1 MTKRYEDEYQSK
13 LVTAEEAVQIIKSG
27 DWVDYG
33 DFVTNTIELDAALSK
48 RKEDLK
54 FVKIRTCTLTFFPQV
69 VECDPDQ
76 EHFIC
81 HDWSFSAK
89 SRQLH
94 DQNRC
99 FLLPEAYHEIP
110 AMYRK
115 RLTSDVAF
123 FGVAPMDQFGNFN
136 FGTTCSKNAAIKD
149 VAQKIVVEVNR
160 SIPVCLG
167 GRDESIHISEVDYIV
182 ESNNPPLVEI
192 PRAIPT
198 EVDHRIAALLMEE
211 MEDGACLQLG
221 IGGLPN
227 MVGSMI
233 AASDLKDLGVHTEL
247 LVDSFVD
254 MVETGRVTNRRKQ
267 IDRGKLVYTFAMGT
281 RKLYDFLHHNSN
293 CAIYPVE
300 YTNDPFIIAQNDK
313 VFSLC
318 SGLAVDLLG
327 QVSSESVGFR
337 QISATGGQLDFHY
350 ASFRSKGGKGFICMP
365 STSQKKDGSLVSR
378 IVPSLKPGTTVTV
391 PRSLTNYLATE
402 YGIVNLKGLSTWE
415 RTEALISIAHPDFRD
430 ELIKQADQNRIWL
443 PSNKRDAR

>member
-1 MTKRYEDEYQSK
+1 MAKNYAEEYRSK
-13 LVTAEEAVQIIKSG
+13 LVSADQAVKLVQSG

-33 DFVTNTIELDAALSK
+33 DFVTNTLELDAALAR
-48 RKEDLK
+48 RKKELQA
-54 FVKIRTCTLTFFPQV
+54 VKIRTCTLTFFPQV
-69 VECDPDQ
+69 VDMDPEQ

-94 DQNRC
+94 DQNLC
-99 FLLPEAYHEIP
+99 YLLPEAYHEIP
-110 AMYRK
+110 AMYRR

-123 FGVAPMDQFGNFN
+123 FGVAPMDQYGNFN
-136 FGTTCSKNAAIKD
+136 FGTTCSKNSAIKD
-149 VAQKIVVEVNR
+149 VAKKIVVEVNR

-167 GRDESIHISEVDYIV
+167 GREESIHISEVDYIV
-182 ESNNPPLVEI
+182 EGNHPPLVEI
-192 PRAIPT
+192 PRVAPT
-198 EVDHRIAALLMEE
+198 ETDRRIASLLMEE
-211 MEDGACLQLG
+211 LEDGACLQLG

-227 MVGSMI
+227 MVGTMI

-254 MVETGRVTNRRKQ
+254 MVEAGRVTNRRKN
-267 IDRGKLVYTFAMGT
+267 IDRGKIVYTFAMGT
-281 RKLYDFLHHNSN
+281 KKLYDFLHQNSS

-365 STSQKKDGSLVSR
+365 STSRLKDGSLVSR
-378 IVPSLKPGTTVTV
+378 IVPTLEPGTTVTV
-391 PRSLTNYLATE
+391 PRALTNYLATE

-415 RTEALISIAHPDFRD
+415 RTAALISIAHPQFRD
-430 ELIKQADQNRIWL
+430 ELIKQAELNRIWL
-443 PSNKRDAR
+443 PSNKRDA

>member
-1 MTKRYEDEYQSK
+1 MAKNYGDEYRRK
-13 LVTAEEAVQIIKSG
+13 LVTADEAVKLVKSG

-33 DFVTNTIELDAALSK
+33 DFVTNTIEIDAALA
-48 RKEDLK
+48 RRMDELK
-54 FVKIRTCTLTFFPQV
+54 AVKIRTCTLTFFPQV
-69 VECDPDQ
+69 VTLDPEQ

-81 HDWSFSAK
+81 HDWSFSAR

-94 DQNRC
+94 DQNQC

-115 RLTSDVAF
+115 RLASDVAF

-149 VAQKIVVEVNR
+149 VAKKIVVEVNS
-160 SIPVCLG
+160 SIPICLG

-182 ESNNPPLVEI
+182 EGNNPPLVEI
-192 PRAIPT
+192 PRTVPT
-198 EVDHRIAALLMEE
+198 ETDRKIAALLMEE

-227 MVGSMI
+227 MVGAMI

-254 MVETGRVTNRRKQ
+254 MVEAGNVTNRRKN
-267 IDRGKLVYTFAMGT
+267 IDRGKIVYTFAMGT
-281 RKLYDFLHHNSN
+281 KRLYDFLNHNSN

-350 ASFRSKGGKGFICMP
+350 ASFRSKGGKGFVCMP
-365 STSQKKDGSLVSR
+365 STSQKKDGTLLSR
-378 IVPSLKPGTTVTV
+378 IVASLASGTTVTV

-402 YGIVNLKGLSTWE
+402 YGVINLKGLSTWE
-415 RTEALISIAHPDFRD
+415 RAEALISIAHPSFRD
-430 ELIKQADQNRIWL
+430 ELVKQAEENHIWL
-443 PSNKRDAR
+443 PSNKRDA

>member
-1 MTKRYEDEYQSK
+1 MAKTYWDEYKSK
-13 LVTAEEAVQIIKSG
+13 LVTADEAAKLVKSG

-33 DFVTNTIELDAALSK
+33 DFVTNTVELDAALA
-48 RKEDLK
+48 RRRDQLK
-54 FVKIRTCTLTFFPQV
+54 AVKIRTCTLTFFPQV
-69 VECDPDQ
+69 VTVDPEQ

-94 DQNRC
+94 DQNQC
-99 FLLPEAYHEIP
+99 FLMPEAFHEIP

-115 RLTSDVAF
+115 RLQSDVAF
-123 FGVAPMDQFGNFN
+123 FGVAPMDEFGNFN

-149 VAQKIVVEVNR
+149 AAKKIVVEVNS

-182 ESNNPPLVEI
+182 EGSNPPLVEI
-192 PRAIPT
+192 PRAVPT
-198 EVDHRIAALLMEE
+198 EVDRKIAALLMEE

-227 MVGSMI
+227 MVGEMI

-247 LVDSFVD
+247 LVESFVD
-254 MVETGRVTNRRKQ
+254 MVEAGRITNRRKN
-267 IDRGKLVYTFAMGT
+267 IDRGKIVYTFAMGT
-281 RKLYDFLHHNSN
+281 RKLYDFLHLNTN

-300 YTNDPFIIAQNDK
+300 YTNDPFVIAQNDK

-350 ASFRSKGGKGFICMP
+350 ASYRSKGGKGFVCMP
-365 STSQKKDGSLVSR
+365 STSKRKDGSLQSR
-378 IVPSLKPGTTVTV
+378 IVPTLVSGTTVTV
-391 PRSLTNYLATE
+391 PRALTNYLATE
-402 YGIVNLKGLSTWE
+402 YGVINLKGLSTWE
-415 RTEALISIAHPDFRD
+415 RAEALISIAHPAFRD
-430 ELIKQADQNRIWL
+430 ELVKEAEKSHIWL
-443 PSNKRDAR
+443 PRNKREF